1 MAPSIAGNV
10 NKGFLKVYPYFGYF
24 AAILVITLFIIS
36 FIDMISFATTEI
48 SQNIAVATNQNLLNR
63 DTMETVMLKLA
74 KNSNTTTAYN
84 IFLQQ
89 RLVTFMG
96 KFFSI
101 IILWLVIHVTVY
113 FLLIMFE
120 NYNAGKKCTTDV
132 SANNAPVESEN
143 AQANHVQ
150 SMVIAFFSI
159 IVMIGVA
166 SVYSSLFG
174 SFFQKDV
181 QPDIIQLSK
190 TIKDL
195 TEVIYDNMT
204 TDEAFLKNLVGNN
217 MSECYKI
224 IVKQGNRTD
233 KIGSMIFTISLFD
246 YYKQHA
252 DKSFIEK
259 IKPMFTVSQIR
270 LRSVDPFSYLYYNQ
284 KAFISSAFEYTASHI
299 KKVVDTETK
308 RDAIRRDVKNRLND
322 VNRKFANMFE
332 MASIRNNLRMYMF
345 VCTLVAFTF
354 SILICIIYG
363 KQISEFVTASNLQM
377 AWEAVKDMFSSGAT
391 GFKDCF
397 RWPAAN

>member
-36 FIDMISFATTEI
+36 LIDVISFGATEI

-113 FLLIMFE
+113 FLLMMFE

-132 SANNAPVESEN
+132 SGTAEQNEGDEK
-143 AQANHVQ
+143 QAKHVQ

-174 SFFQKDV
+174 SFFKKDV

-190 TIKDL
+190 TIKEL

-259 IKPMFTVSQIR
+259 KRT
-270 LRSVDPFSYLYYNQ
+270 LRGNDTLKRKLYKSISTPIYN
-284 KAFISSAFEYTASHI
+284 
-299 KKVVDTETK
+299 
-308 RDAIRRDVKNRLND
+308 
-322 VNRKFANMFE
+322 
-332 MASIRNNLRMYMF
+332 
-345 VCTLVAFTF
+345 
-354 SILICIIYG
+354 IL
-363 KQISEFVTASNLQM
+363 
-377 AWEAVKDMFSSGAT
+377 
-391 GFKDCF
+391 
-397 RWPAAN
+397 PH

>member
-1 MAPSIAGNV
+1 
-10 NKGFLKVYPYFGYF
+10 
-24 AAILVITLFIIS
+24 
-36 FIDMISFATTEI
+36 
-48 SQNIAVATNQNLLNR
+48 
-63 DTMETVMLKLA
+63 METVMLKLA

-113 FLLIMFE
+113 FLLMMFE

-132 SANNAPVESEN
+132 SSTTESEGDEK
-143 AQANHVQ
+143 QAKHVQ

-174 SFFQKDV
+174 SFFKKDV

-190 TIKDL
+190 TIKEL

-299 KKVVDTETK
+299 KKVVDTQTK
-308 RDAIRRDVKNRLND
+308 RDAIRQDVKNRLND

-345 VCTLVAFTF
+345 VCLLVAFTF

-363 KQISEFVTASNLQM
+363 KQISEFVKEANLKA
-377 AWEAVKDMFSSGAT
+377 AWENIQKMFHSGAS
-391 GFKDCF
+391 GFWSCF
-397 RWPAAN
+397 GWSSEAK

>member
-36 FIDMISFATTEI
+36 LIDVISFGATEI

-113 FLLIMFE
+113 FLLMMFE

-132 SANNAPVESEN
+132 SSTTESEGDEK
-143 AQANHVQ
+143 QAKHVQ

-174 SFFQKDV
+174 SFFKKDV

-190 TIKDL
+190 TIKEL

-299 KKVVDTETK
+299 KKVVDTQTK
-308 RDAIRRDVKNRLND
+308 RDAIRQDVKNRLND

-345 VCTLVAFTF
+345 VCLLVAFTF

-363 KQISEFVTASNLQM
+363 KQISEFVKKANLQD
-377 AWEAVKDMFSSGAT
+377 AWKNIENMFHSGAK
-391 GFKDCF
+391 GFWSCF
-397 RWPAAN
+397 GRPAAN

>member
-1 MAPSIAGNV
+1 MPQSIAENV
-10 NKGFLKVYPYFGYF
+10 NKGFLKAYPYFGYF

-36 FIDMISFATTEI
+36 LIDVISFGAAEI
-48 SQNIAVATNQNLLNR
+48 SQNIAVATNQNLLNI
-63 DTMETVMLKLA
+63 DTMETIMLRLA

-101 IILWLVIHVTVY
+101 IILWLVIHVAVY
-113 FLLIMFE
+113 FLLMMYE
-120 NYNAGKKCTTDV
+120 NYNAGKKCTTE
-132 SANNAPVESEN
+132 AEAPVAPEPKQN
-143 AQANHVQ
+143 VDG
-150 SMVIAFFSI
+150 MVIAFFSI
-159 IVMIGVA
+159 IVMIALA
-166 SVYSSLFG
+166 SVYSSIFG
-174 SFFQKDV
+174 NFFQKDV

-224 IVKQGNRTD
+224 INKQGNRTD

-246 YYKQHA
+246 YYKQQS
-252 DKSFIEK
+252 DKRILEK
-259 IKPMFTVSQIR
+259 IKPIFTTTQIR

-284 KAFISSAFEYTASHI
+284 KAFINNAFEYTSGHI
-299 KKVVDTETK
+299 KKVLDTGPK
-308 RDAIRRDVKNRLND
+308 RDAIRQDVKNRLND

-332 MASIRNNLRMYMF
+332 LSAIRNNLRMYMF
-345 VCTLVAFTF
+345 VCLLIAFTF
-354 SILICIIYG
+354 SVIICVIYG
-363 KQISEFVTASNLQM
+363 KQISSFVTAANLRE
-377 AWEAVKDMFSSGAT
+377 AWTAIQKMFHSGAS
-391 GFKDCF
+391 GFWSCF
-397 RWPAAN
+397 GFQK